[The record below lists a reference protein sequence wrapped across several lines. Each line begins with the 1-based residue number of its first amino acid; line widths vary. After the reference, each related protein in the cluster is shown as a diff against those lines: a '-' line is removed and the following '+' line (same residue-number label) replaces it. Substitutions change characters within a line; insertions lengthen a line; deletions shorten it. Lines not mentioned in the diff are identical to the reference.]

1 MVYAQ
6 DSAQTLSPNQFFGW
20 VLQYHPVA
28 KQALLVGESAVAELR
43 SARGGFDPYI
53 FSDASQK
60 FYTGT
65 NYYLV
70 SESGLKIPT
79 WYGLE
84 LKAAYDYNNGTRLNP
99 ENLVPT
105 DGLANVS
112 VTANLGAG
120 LLMNERMAEIKRA
133 KIFIQSSRAQQRSM
147 LNDLLRDAA
156 FSYWNWV
163 ASWRKRQVYRE
174 ALELSEFRY
183 RSVVGS
189 YKQGDVP
196 AIDTLEAYIQ
206 VQTRQTQ
213 LIEAEL
219 KYRNEGLILSN
230 YLWWEN
236 QTPLELKDETQPT
249 EFMNRNIIPA
259 DSINRRIARLPDTHP
274 ELLRY
279 AFKIAELD
287 VERRLKAEKLRP
299 TLQVEY
305 GLLAPN
311 FNYGNSGLIGDNYK
325 WGLNFKY
332 PIFIRE
338 ARGDLA
344 LTKIKMETVRYDQQL
359 KMLQLSNKV
368 SVQQN
373 SLNALNA
380 QIVIFEQA
388 VRNYRALLNAE
399 NIRFENGESS
409 VFLINRREVFLIDA
423 GLKLVDY
430 ETEYQKAL
438 AELAHAMG
446 VLGGN

>member
-1 MVYAQ
+1 
-6 DSAQTLSPNQFFGW
+6 
-20 VLQYHPVA
+20 
-28 KQALLVGESAVAELR
+28 
-43 SARGGFDPYI
+43 
-53 FSDASQK
+53 
-60 FYTGT
+60 
-65 NYYLV
+65 
-70 SESGLKIPT
+70 
-79 WYGLE
+79 
-84 LKAAYDYNNGTRLNP
+84 
-99 ENLVPT
+99 
-105 DGLANVS
+105 
-112 VTANLGAG
+112 
-120 LLMNERMAEIKRA
+120 
-133 KIFIQSSRAQQRSM
+133 
-147 LNDLLRDAA
+147 
-156 FSYWNWV
+156 
-163 ASWRKRQVYRE
+163 
-174 ALELSEFRY
+174 
-183 RSVVGS
+183 
-189 YKQGDVP
+189 
-196 AIDTLEAYIQ
+196 
-206 VQTRQTQ
+206 
-213 LIEAEL
+213 
-219 KYRNEGLILSN
+219 
-230 YLWWEN
+230 
-236 QTPLELKDETQPT
+236 
-249 EFMNRNIIPA
+249 
-259 DSINRRIARLPDTHP
+259 
-274 ELLRY
+274 
-279 AFKIAELD
+279 